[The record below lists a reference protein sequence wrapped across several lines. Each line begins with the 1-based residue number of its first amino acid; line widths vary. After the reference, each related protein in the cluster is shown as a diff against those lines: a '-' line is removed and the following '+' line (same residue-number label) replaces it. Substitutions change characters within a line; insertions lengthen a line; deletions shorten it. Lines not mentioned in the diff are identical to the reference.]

1 MNTIIRI
8 ISFHCCAPIFKWYT
22 VSSWITRI
30 HFILKINNIKLCS
43 LKLPLTILRI
53 LHTSNLLIFQRKRNI
68 LYLVIRIFYLHG
80 LSFCFRSCYGSDF
93 KIGTNKQSIDYK
105 STWHVFRSN
114 DFLPNCSHH
123 WCKQLVVCDDPVLKS
138 IDGHLEKTTQNSLFV
153 SKSHCEDSEIGLEW
167 MQPIYVSFDN
177 IYRMYL

>member
-1 MNTIIRI
+1 MWEFYILQICWFSREKEMYCI
-8 ISFHCCAPIFKWYT
+8 WSYEYL
-22 VSSWITRI
+22 SSWT
-30 HFILKINNIKLCS
+30 FFLLSKLLWKWLQNIG
-43 LKLPLTILRI
+43 R
-53 LHTSNLLIFQRKRNI
+53 
-68 LYLVIRIFYLHG
+68 
-80 LSFCFRSCYGSDF
+80 
-93 KIGTNKQSIDYK
+93 NKQSIDYK

-177 IYRMYL
+177 IYGMYL